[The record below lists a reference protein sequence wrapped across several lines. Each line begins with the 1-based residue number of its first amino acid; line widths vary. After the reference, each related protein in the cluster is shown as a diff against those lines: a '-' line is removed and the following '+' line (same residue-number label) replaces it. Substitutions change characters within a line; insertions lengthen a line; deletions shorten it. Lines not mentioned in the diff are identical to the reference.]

1 MRSYQKVDE
10 FCLPHSLTMRDD
22 NVALG
27 RPVARPRLN
36 GMNAGAQG
44 FGVHGP
50 CKTSNTVP
58 WRGVRDRAL
67 SATPHIRRALSS
79 QDVSTP
85 PGFAK
90 AKDFSLIGAA
100 G

>member
-36 GMNAGAQG
+36 GMSADAQG
-44 FGVHGP
+44 FDVHGSTNLQILSP
-50 CKTSNTVP
+50 GGALGT
-58 WRGVRDRAL
+58 AL

-90 AKDFSLIGAA
+90 AKDF
-100 G
+100 

>member
-36 GMNAGAQG
+36 GMSADAQG
-44 FGVHGP
+44 FDVHGSTNLQILSP
-50 CKTSNTVP
+50 GGALGTARFPRLPASGVRSPRKMCRPRQGLRRRKTS
-58 WRGVRDRAL
+58 
-67 SATPHIRRALSS
+67 H
-79 QDVSTP
+79 
-85 PGFAK
+85 
-90 AKDFSLIGAA
+90 
-100 G
+100 